1 MLAQVWR
8 NDAMSKKPR
17 KRIIMY
23 KKKKK
28 KERGREA
35 RGNENIR
42 EL

>member
-28 KERGREA
+28 KGERERSQ
-35 RGNENIR
+35 RQ
-42 EL
+42 

>member
-28 KERGREA
+28 RREGEKPEA
-35 RGNENIR
+35 MKT
-42 EL
+42 